1 MSDLF
6 HAHGVIP
13 GGLPGSHAANHLDC
27 SGVRCPGPKR
37 MTAAGRREFIR
48 MGLAG
53 FTSLSLPGLM
63 QLRARAESS
72 GGSKPSDRERT
83 AVIMVWKPGGCSHID
98 TYDPKPNAISDYR
111 GPFGT
116 IQTKVPGMLFSE
128 LLPMQAACADKFT
141 VLRSMRQGA
150 GGHPAG
156 SMQMLSGDPDTR
168 DKPKPK
174 YPDWMTIANYLRSQ
188 EGPRTNPL
196 PRYVGIKPPLEYNG
210 PAYLGDAYSPF
221 VVAGDPNS
229 PTFSVPN
236 IGLSDPNELRRL
248 DRRANLRQKLDT
260 LTRAFDQQGEMGALD
275 EFEQQ
280 AMTLLT
286 NPKTKEAFDLSQEDD
301 ATRDRYGRN
310 AWGQQLLMA
319 RRLVEAGV
327 EVLTTSLNGP
337 LCGRVQNWD
346 DHAVNHHV
354 FDGMRFR
361 AKAYDQAV
369 SALVEDIYQRG
380 LDKRVLVVVTGEFG
394 RTPRINYA
402 ASTGAGDA
410 SAPAGTQQPGRDH
423 WPRAF
428 SNIWFG
434 GGIQT
439 GQFIGATDKHGEDS
453 IERICHAGD
462 FLATIYHHLGID
474 AANTLIDDFNGRPTP
489 IVDHGRP
496 IPELTRRYS

>member
-1 MSDLF
+1 
-6 HAHGVIP
+6 
-13 GGLPGSHAANHLDC
+13 
-27 SGVRCPGPKR
+27 
-37 MTAAGRREFIR
+37 
-48 MGLAG
+48 MGLGGFAG
-53 FTSLSLPGLM
+53 LSLPGI
-63 QLRARAESS
+63 LRLQAQSPTPDVEKKSE
-72 GGSKPSDRERT
+72 KT

-98 TYDPKPNAISDYR
+98 TYDPKPNAESEYR

-116 IQTKVPGMLFSE
+116 IPTKVAGMHFTE
-128 LLPMQAACADKFT
+128 LLPMQAAIADKFT
-141 VLRSMRQGA
+141 VLRSMRQTA

-174 YPDWMTIANYLRSQ
+174 YPDWMTVANYLRSA

-196 PRYVGIKPPLEYNG
+196 PMYVGINPPLEYNG

-221 VVAGDPNS
+221 TVTGDPNS
-229 PTFSVPN
+229 PNFSVPN
-236 IGLSDPNELRRL
+236 IGLSDQSEILRL
-248 DRRANLRQKLDT
+248 SRRSTLRQRLDT
-260 LTRAFDQQGEMGALD
+260 LERAFDQQGELGALD
-275 EFEQQ
+275 QFEAQ

-286 NPKTKEAFDLSQEDD
+286 NPKTKEAFDLTKEDD
-301 ATRDRYGRN
+301 RTRDRYGRN

-319 RRLVEAGV
+319 RRLIEAGV
-327 EVLTTSLNGP
+327 EVLTTSLSGA
-337 LCGRVQNWD
+337 LCGRVHNWD
-346 DHAVNHHV
+346 DHAVNQHV
-354 FDGMRFR
+354 FDAMRFR

-369 SALVEDIYQRG
+369 SALIEDIYQRG

-394 RTPRINYA
+394 RTPKINYA

-428 SNIWFG
+428 SNIWAG

-439 GQFIGATDKHGEDS
+439 GRFIGATDKRGEDS
-453 IERICHAGD
+453 IERICDAGD

-474 AANTLIDDFNGRPTP
+474 SAKTMIRDFNGRPTP
-489 IVDHGRP
+489 LVDHGKP
-496 IPELTRRYS
+496 IPELIG